1 MGEKTSLYP
10 LADVTK
16 GGKSVELGF
25 SLVLY
30 IFDYLFIYI
39 FELLLLL
46 SWTLMA
52 WWKSSIVSLQKV
64 TSNIC

>member
-52 WWKSSIVSLQKV
+52 
-64 TSNIC
+64 

>member
-30 IFDYLFIYI
+30 IYIFDYLFIYI
-39 FELLLLL
+39 FELLLL
-46 SWTLMA
+46 SWALMA
-52 WWKSSIVSLQKV
+52 
-64 TSNIC
+64 